1 MLGTWGIA
9 WFTVPTTKVWHSI
22 ILEKG
27 KSEKNEK
34 EKKIAR
40 KIEKS
45 KYQPLFHTIDLT
57 LFTRII
63 KCIVK

>member
-34 EKKIAR
+34 EKKLP
-40 KIEKS
+40 EKLENQNTNL
-45 KYQPLFHTIDLT
+45 YFTLLT
-57 LFTRII
+57 
-63 KCIVK
+63 

>member
-34 EKKIAR
+34 EKKNCQQNW
-40 KIEKS
+40 KIKIPTFIS
-45 KYQPLFHTIDLT
+45 HY
-57 LFTRII
+57 
-63 KCIVK
+63 

>member
-34 EKKIAR
+34 EKKNCQ
-40 KIEKS
+40 KN
-45 KYQPLFHTIDLT
+45 
-57 LFTRII
+57 
-63 KCIVK
+63 